1 MARSSDRLRKLRV
14 ATEGIPGA
22 VVPLYG
28 KLARSRQRWNESCNP
43 LIALLSWGGK
53 EGIFLHQK
61 VLSSFTVRR
70 LWLLRTVSK
79 HFDTWCRIALES
91 LPRPMV
97 LGGGLLGV
105 TRDGRGTGRNGNGNS
120 GGGSRGGDNV
130 RERLRSVEQLN
141 LASMR
146 WEKVACVFTHLL

>member
-14 ATEGIPGA
+14 ATDGIPA
-22 VVPLYG
+22 VIEPLYG
-28 KLARSRQRWNESCNP
+28 KLARSRQRWNETCNP
-43 LIALLSWGGK
+43 LISLLSWGGK
-53 EGIFLHQK
+53 EGFLHQQ
-61 VLSSFTVRR
+61 VLAEFSVRR
-70 LWLLRTVSK
+70 LWLLRSVSK
-79 HFDTWCRIALES
+79 HFDAWCRLALES

-105 TRDGRGTGRNGNGNS
+105 ANGGVT
-120 GGGSRGGDNV
+120 V

-146 WEKVACVFTHLL
+146 WENMP